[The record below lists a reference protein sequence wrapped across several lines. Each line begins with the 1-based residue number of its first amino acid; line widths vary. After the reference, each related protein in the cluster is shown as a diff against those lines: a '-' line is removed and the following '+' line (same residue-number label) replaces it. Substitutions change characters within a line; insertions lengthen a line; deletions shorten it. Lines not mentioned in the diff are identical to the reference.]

1 MQITLFSFISALLWS
16 SLLIIVIYLV
26 RHTRFRPH
34 FGVLT
39 MVLLYLF
46 CAARLL
52 LPLEF
57 PYTVIVSDSVVYPRI
72 YSFLTRKPEPV
83 THLPVG
89 LLLCAIWLFGT
100 VFLLIHY
107 ALQYRKAI
115 RAARQARRQP
125 HGFPAE

>member
-26 RHTRFRPH
+26 QAAHASGPH

-52 LPLEF
+52 RR
-57 PYTVIVSDSVVYPRI
+57 S
-72 YSFLTRKPEPV
+72 SFLT
-83 THLPVG
+83 
-89 LLLCAIWLFGT
+89 
-100 VFLLIHY
+100 
-107 ALQYRKAI
+107 Q
-115 RAARQARRQP
+115 
-125 HGFPAE
+125 

>member
-16 SLLIIVIYLV
+16 SLFIIVIYLV
-26 RHTRFRPH
+26 RRTRFRPH

-57 PYTVIVSDSVVYPRI
+57 PHAVIVSA
-72 YSFLTRKPEPV
+72 
-83 THLPVG
+83 HLQ
-89 LLLCAIWLFGT
+89 LSDE
-100 VFLLIHY
+100 
-107 ALQYRKAI
+107 
-115 RAARQARRQP
+115 QA
-125 HGFPAE
+125 

>member
-1 MQITLFSFISALLWS
+1 M
-16 SLLIIVIYLV
+16 IIVIYLV
-26 RHTRFRPH
+26 RRTRFRPH

-57 PYTVIVSDSVVYPRI
+57 PHTVIVSDSVVYPRI

-89 LLLCAIWLFGT
+89 RFCVQSGCSAQF
-100 VFLLIHY
+100 FC
-107 ALQYRKAI
+107 
-115 RAARQARRQP
+115 
-125 HGFPAE
+125 

>member
-26 RHTRFRPH
+26 RRTRFRPH

-57 PYTVIVSDSVVYPRI
+57 PHTVIVSDNVVYPRI

-83 THLPVG
+83 TTCRSDCFCVQSG
-89 LLLCAIWLFGT
+89 CSAQF
-100 VFLLIHY
+100 FC
-107 ALQYRKAI
+107 
-115 RAARQARRQP
+115 
-125 HGFPAE
+125 

>member
-1 MQITLFSFISALLWS
+1 MQITVLSFISALLWS

-26 RHTRFRPH
+26 RRTRFRPY

-46 CAARLL
+46 CATRLL

-57 PYTVIVSDSVVYPRI
+57 PHTVIVSDSVVYPRI

-83 THLPVG
+83 THLVTRCSIAKPSALRG
-89 LLLCAIWLFGT
+89 KPGHGT
-100 VFLLIHY
+100 
-107 ALQYRKAI
+107 
-115 RAARQARRQP
+115 AARLP
-125 HGFPAE
+125 C

>member
-1 MQITLFSFISALLWS
+1 M
-16 SLLIIVIYLV
+16 IIVIYLV
-26 RHTRFRPH
+26 RRTRFRPH

-57 PYTVIVSDSVVYPRI
+57 PHTVIVSDSVVYPRI

-100 VFLLIHY
+100 VFLLIRY

-115 RAARQARRQP
+115 PLRGKPGHGTAARLP
-125 HGFPAE
+125 C